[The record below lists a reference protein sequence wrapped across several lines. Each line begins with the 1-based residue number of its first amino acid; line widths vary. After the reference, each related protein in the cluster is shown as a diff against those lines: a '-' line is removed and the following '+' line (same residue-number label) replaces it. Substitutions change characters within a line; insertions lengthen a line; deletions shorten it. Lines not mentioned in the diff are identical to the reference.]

1 MNGQKLRVIRE
12 FHNYSQEHIAAKLGI
27 SQNSYSRIEN
37 NQTRLTAERLKQLA
51 AIFNLPPEE
60 LLSDNDPVI
69 HFPFTH
75 ADAVAPDRADQ
86 CQQLLENA
94 CQHFKQV
101 IISKDEK
108 IAFLEHEINALRKER
123 KRIIQVIERLTS

>member
-12 FHNYSQEHIAAKLGI
+12 FHNYSQEHIACKLGI

-69 HFPFTH
+69 HFPFTN
-75 ADAVAPDRADQ
+75 ADASAQGRADQ
-86 CQQLLENA
+86 CQQLLENT